1 MVSLGRVSRAPVS
14 AASPAEIPWSTTAAD
29 RQALALRSDWSG
41 LSALEQLWE
50 PLARLYGD
58 SPALDAPHARPAV
71 RLSFRQLHQGIE
83 TAAAGFAALGV
94 RPGEVVALFAEN
106 GPRWLLAD
114 QGLMRLGA
122 ADAVRGSAAPV
133 EELRYILRDCGAVA
147 LVVESASLLEKLA
160 LASQPAGPL
169 RLVVVLEGER
179 GDAAAAGAAEQADA
193 ATAEASAARGT
204 TPTLVSWAELLALG
218 EAALASP
225 GATTPWPAA
234 DPSRIATILYTSG
247 TTGEPKGVPLS
258 HANLLHQ
265 LRCLGVAVQPSPG
278 DRVVSVL
285 PIWHAYERSAEYFLL
300 SCGCQQTYTNLKQM
314 RADLGRVRPQYL
326 ISVPRLW
333 EALLGGFEDALAAMA
348 SRRQLLIRA
357 ALANSRAYCLRRR
370 QGLDLTLVPEPPP
383 QRLLAALEAGLRW
396 PLHRLATALI
406 WPQVR
411 KQLVGGELRL
421 AISGGGALAIHVDGF
436 FEAIGIELLVGYGLT
451 ETSPVL
457 TCRRRWANRRGSAGQ
472 PLPGT
477 AIKVVDP
484 DSRSPLP
491 QGGRG
496 LVLAKGPQVMAGY
509 LNKPEATAKVIDAE
523 GWFDTG
529 DLGYL
534 LADGSLV
541 LSGRAKDTIVLSSG
555 ENIEPG
561 PLEECLVACS
571 LVEQVM
577 LVGQDRKSLGALVVP
592 RPEALQAYASEL
604 GLRLPPHLAESAQA
618 LGTASPDSASP
629 INPAPDTAALY
640 KAITSRLNRR
650 LAARPGG
657 RAEERLA
664 GVALVQPF
672 SLENGLLTQTLK
684 QRRDRIASRDAAAID
699 SIYAPRA

>member
-1 MVSLGRVSRAPVS
+1 M
-14 AASPAEIPWSTTAAD
+14 PWSTTAAD
-29 RQALALRSDWSG
+29 RQALAQRSDWSG
-41 LSALEQLWE
+41 LSGLEQLWQ

-147 LVVESASLLEKLA
+147 LVVESESLLEKLA

-169 RLVVVLEGER
+169 RLVVLLEGER
-179 GDAAAAGAAEQADA
+179 GDAAAA
-193 ATAEASAARGT
+193 ATGT
-204 TPTLVSWAELLALG
+204 GPNLVSWAELLALG

-265 LRCLGVAVQPSPG
+265 LRCLGVAVQPNPG

-300 SCGCQQTYTNLKQM
+300 ACGCHQTYTNLKQM

-496 LVLAKGPQVMAGY
+496 LVLAKGPQVMTGY
-509 LNKPEATAKVIDAE
+509 WHKPEATAKVLDAE

-592 RPEALQAYASEL
+592 RPEALQAYAREL
-604 GLRLPPHLAESAQA
+604 GLRLPPHLAEPAQA
-618 LGTASPDSASP
+618 PGTASPVNAAS
-629 INPAPDTAALY
+629 DTAALY

-672 SLENGLLTQTLK
+672 SLENELLTQTLK
-684 QRRDRIASRDAAAID
+684 QRRDRIACRDAAAID